1 MWFWNSPRTRAFKL
15 IGIIVSSMNTVKYF
29 DERIRNLE
37 QGLEEL
43 EYKTGRS
50 RIVYSAQEKEV
61 KAEILKNRLED
72 DKAVR
77 ASWLN
82 RITKNQAKL
91 GKLLEKYPFLNE
103 DETLKRDL
111 NSKGALVLKKEPQER
126 FELPTS

>member
-103 DETLKRDL
+103 VETLKRDL